1 MKLNTKLLT
10 LSLFLILAAC
20 SSAEKQEEGS
30 SSLEDSSFGEASMDA
45 GSSDNEAPAK
55 RVEAPKSTTPPS
67 ASEAQALTD
76 AIRSNNDEAI
86 ARAAQTVLAKNPA
99 DAKALNAM
107 GMHHYRKGQMSAA
120 SYFFGRAVRAN
131 PQSGEIHNNIGL
143 VQLSQGERNEAIQSF
158 KKAMELG
165 NDSNA
170 AANLGAIY
178 LKEKD
183 YSKALIAMEVAY
195 RKNSK
200 DVRVLNN
207 YAVALTAQQK
217 YSDAK
222 DMYKRASSA
231 NPNDK
236 DVMLNYAILL
246 INHSGDMSQGLELID
261 RLKFLGPSAEARN
274 VINALENKAK
284 AGLNKN

>member
-1 MKLNTKLLT
+1 MNLRAKLLS
-10 LSLFLILAAC
+10 LSLILILVAC
-20 SSAEKQEEGS
+20 SSAEKDS
-30 SSLEDSSFGEASMDA
+30 SSSSEDNSMESLSIDD
-45 GSSDNEAPAK
+45 GSPSNEAPAK
-55 RVEAPKSTTPPS
+55 RVEVPKSTTPPS
-67 ASEAQALTD
+67 ATETQALTE
-76 AIRSNNDEAI
+76 AIRANNDEAI

-99 DAKALNAM
+99 DVKALNAM
-107 GMHHYRKGQMSAA
+107 GMHHFRKGQIKAA
-120 SYFFGRAVRAN
+120 EYFYGRGLRAN
-131 PQSGEIHNNIGL
+131 PQSGELHNNMGL
-143 VQLSQGERNEAIQSF
+143 VQLSEGERNEAIKSF

-170 AANLGAIY
+170 AGNLGAIY

-222 DMYKRASSA
+222 DIYKKASQA

-246 INHSGDMSQGLELID
+246 IDHTKDMSQGLELID